1 MPPAIPCELISWNR
15 FCALA
20 RRLALK
26 VRASG
31 FQPDIIVAIERGG
44 YMPAR
49 ILSDLLGVTNLAGL
63 RIEHYRGTH
72 KEPMAVVRYPL
83 SAEVSGQRVLLVDDV
98 NDTGDTFKV
107 ALDHLHSRASP
118 GAIRT
123 AALHH
128 KVVSSFV
135 PDLYAVKVTQ
145 WRWIIYPWAVTEDL
159 KVLIRALEPRPDTA
173 EGIARELEHKHGI
186 RMRQQAIVDAL
197 TLQPSIPVKG
207 SRALSG

>member
-1 MPPAIPCELISWNR
+1 MPPAMRCEFISWNR
-15 FCALA
+15 FYALA

-26 VRASG
+26 IRASG

-72 KEPMAVVRYPL
+72 KEPVAVVRYPL
-83 SAEVSGQRVLLVDDV
+83 SVEVGAQRVLLVDDV

-107 ALDHLHSRASP
+107 ALDHLHSRACP
-118 GAIRT
+118 CVIRT

-135 PDLYAVKVTQ
+135 PDLYAVKITQ
-145 WRWIIYPWAVTEDL
+145 WRWIIYPWAVIEDIN
-159 KVLIRALEPRPDTA
+159 VLIRALEPRPDTA
-173 EGIARELEHKHGI
+173 ESIARELERKHGI
-186 RMRQQAIVDAL
+186 RIPQQAILDAL
-197 TLQPSIPVKG
+197 TLQPSIPDRP
-207 SRALSG
+207 SRVLSG